1 MTILNNEIINKK
13 IAYVATNTEALSLL
27 QHLAKDSEGEI
38 NYYDLKN
45 VIEKNPDSIIE
56 KLVEFEMVEQSN
68 KRAYGYT
75 RDRSLYNSTYN
86 ITDYGFNFIKNYEV
100 LYNTSDENH
109 IVQLSKGDFE
119 KFVKMLHIFINS
131 DDEISVR
138 EAYEFIFGI
147 NSKNTNFFNISRN
160 KFLTMY
166 RKLVALK
173 KAIFVAVTVDSYKNI
188 IKDFEKQVFEFNEV
202 VTEIFETLRISKNDI
217 EVSLKR
223 LLKEAESGDKQSDF
237 YNKRAKL
244 VFGTNMVKGDDSEK
258 HIQSVVVDFC
268 KEFLED
274 KIDNTYTNICL
285 KILDLS
291 SQILDQLSELK
302 KQMSRK
308 AECIALAH
316 KMASLPLEEAREL
329 FTEMLP
335 NRTLHYVT
343 ESEYAVFNG
352 NVLEVTLPNIKKQDK
367 KPKET
372 PMNLKTVKL
381 LEMIDKCE
389 ETQKKLKKLKQI
401 NKVLEWSRN
410 GSNSILDHDS
420 YKLAKESISQ
430 IETDQKERKKIEKEN
445 YTLLARRTESQEDFV
460 LRGKKVGENKI
471 RKSTYKNQGVTFY
484 TNGNIQE
491 QIEVYT
497 KHIDRITARITEQE
511 SDYSQF

>member
-38 NYYDLKN
+38 DYNNLKD
-45 VIEKNPDSIIE
+45 VVEKNPDSIIE

-75 RDRSLYNSTYN
+75 KEHSLYSSIYN
-86 ITDYGFNFIKNYEV
+86 ITDYGFNFIKNYEA

-119 KFVKMLHIFINS
+119 KFVKMLHVFINS
-131 DDEISVR
+131 DDDISVR

-173 KAIFVAVTVDSYKNI
+173 KAIFVAVTVGSYKNI
-188 IKDFEKQVFEFNEV
+188 IKDFEKQVIEFNDV
-202 VTEIFETLRISKNDI
+202 VTEIFETLRISKHDI
-217 EVSLKR
+217 EASLKR
-223 LLKEAESGDKQSDF
+223 LLKEAEGGNRQSDF
-237 YNKRAKL
+237 YYKRAKL
-244 VFGTNMVKGDDSEK
+244 VFGTNMIEGDDSEK
-258 HIQSVVVDFC
+258 HIQFVVVDFC
-268 KEFLED
+268 KEVLED
-274 KIDNTYTNICL
+274 KISDTYSNIAL
-285 KILDLS
+285 KILKLS
-291 SQILDQLSELK
+291 GEIQNQLSELK

-316 KMASLPLEEAREL
+316 KIATLPLEEAREL
-329 FTEMLP
+329 LTEMLP

-352 NVLEVTLPNIKKQDK
+352 NVLEVKLPDLQKQNK
-367 KPKET
+367 KPKEI
-372 PMNLKTVKL
+372 PMDLKTIKL
-381 LEMIDKCE
+381 LDMMDKRE
-389 ETQKKLKKLKQI
+389 EAQKTLKKLEQI
-401 NKVLEWSRN
+401 NKILEWSQN
-410 GSNSILDHDS
+410 GSNSVLDHDS
-420 YKLAKESISQ
+420 YKLVKKSISQ
-430 IETDQKERKKIEKEN
+430 IEIDQKERKKIEKEKH
-445 YTLLARRTESQEDFV
+445 TLLAKRIESQDDFI
-460 LRGKKVGENKI
+460 LRGKKAGENKI
-471 RKSTYKNQGVTFY
+471 RKSIYKNQGVTFY
-484 TNGNIQE
+484 TNGNIQK

-497 KHIDRITARITEQE
+497 ERINRITARITEQE
-511 SDYSQF
+511 SNYS